1 MKRIKKTFSQNA
13 LDKGVYM
20 NIKLPYGKSYQE
32 TDIDDKRVLGVLTSH
47 LEEFKAADDQD
58 HIVKKAMENPIG
70 SPRLK
75 DLAKGKDKVVIL
87 ISDHTR
93 PVPSKYILPHMLDE
107 IRQANPKADITLLVA
122 TGCHRNSKK
131 EELIF
136 KLGEEIYNEEKIYIH
151 DCDDEDMLV
160 TLDEKLP
167 SGGDIVVNKLAAE
180 ADLLLA
186 EGFIEPHFFA
196 GFSGG
201 RKSVFPGCCSRK
213 AVMYNHN
220 SEFIASPYSRTGN
233 LENNPIHKDMVAA
246 ARALNLVYIVNVII
260 NSEKKII
267 HAVAGDLE
275 KAHEEGTNWLKDKAG
290 VERKEA
296 DIVITSNGGYPLDQN
311 IYQSVKSMTAAEASV
326 KDGGVIIVAS
336 KANDGTGG
344 DAFHKV
350 FLEERDLEKLY
361 QKFLDTPKIETIPD
375 QWESQIL
382 TRILL
387 KTKEVIFVSDYDP
400 KVLEDFHF
408 IPVKT
413 LGEAMEKADEIM
425 GSDSKVTV
433 IPDGIA
439 VIVK

>member
-1 MKRIKKTFSQNA
+1 MK
-13 LDKGVYM
+13 
-20 NIKLPYGKSYQE
+20 IKLPYGKTFQE
-32 TDIDDKRVLGVLTSH
+32 TEIDDSRIQGILTSH
-47 LEEFKAADDQD
+47 LEEYQPEEDQLT
-58 HIVKKAMENPIG
+58 IVKNAMANPIE
-70 SPRLK
+70 SKKLK
-75 DLAKGKDKVVIL
+75 ELAVGKDKVVIL

-93 PVPSKYILPHMLDE
+93 PVPSKYILPLMLAE
-107 IRQANPKADITLLVA
+107 IREGNPDADITLLVA
-122 TGCHRNSKK
+122 TGCHRNSSKD
-131 EELIF
+131 ELIF
-136 KLGEEIYNEEKIYIH
+136 KLGEEIFNNEKIYIH

-180 ADLLLA
+180 ADLLVA

-220 SEFIASPYSRTGN
+220 SEFIDSQYSRTGN

-246 ARALNLVYIVNVII
+246 ARALGLCYVVNVVI
-260 NSEKKII
+260 NSEKKVI

-275 KAHEEGTNWLKDKAG
+275 KAHEAGTDWLKDKAG

-296 DIVITSNGGYPLDQN
+296 DIAITSNGGYPLDQN
-311 IYQSVKSMTAAEASV
+311 IYQTVKSMTAAEATL
-326 KDGGVIIVAS
+326 KDDGVIIVCS
-336 KANDGTGG
+336 ESGDGTGG
-344 DAFHKV
+344 DAFHNA
-350 FLEERDLEKLY
+350 FLEERDIEKLY
-361 QKFLDTPKIETIPD
+361 KGFLDTPKIETIPD

-382 TRILL
+382 CRILL
-387 KTKEVIFVSDYDP
+387 KAKAVIYVSDYDP
-400 KVLEDFHF
+400 KTLEDFHF

-413 LGEAMEKADEIM
+413 LDEAMKKADELM
-425 GSDSKVTV
+425 GKDSTVTV

>member
-1 MKRIKKTFSQNA
+1 MK
-13 LDKGVYM
+13 
-20 NIKLPYGKSYQE
+20 IKLPYGKTFQE
-32 TDIDDKRVLGVLTSH
+32 TEIDDSRIQGILTSH
-47 LEEFKAADDQD
+47 LEEYHPEEDQLT
-58 HIVKKAMENPIG
+58 IVKEAMASPIE
-70 SPRLK
+70 SKKLK
-75 DLAKGKDKVVIL
+75 ELAVGKDKVVIL

-93 PVPSKYILPHMLDE
+93 PVPSKYILPLMLAE
-107 IRQANPKADITLLVA
+107 IREGNPDADITLLVA
-122 TGCHRNSKK
+122 TGCHRNSQK

-136 KLGEEIYNEEKIYIH
+136 KLGEEIYNNEKIYIH

-167 SGGDIVVNKLAAE
+167 SGGDIVVNKIAAE
-180 ADLLLA
+180 ADLLVA

-220 SEFIASPYSRTGN
+220 SEFIDSQYSRTGN

-246 ARALNLVYIVNVII
+246 ARALGLCYVVNVVI
-260 NSEKKII
+260 NSEKKVI

-275 KAHEEGTNWLKDKAG
+275 KAHEAGTDWLKDKAG

-296 DIVITSNGGYPLDQN
+296 DIAITSNGGYPLDQN
-311 IYQSVKSMTAAEASV
+311 IYQTVKSMTAAEATL
-326 KDGGVIIVAS
+326 KDDGVIIVCS
-336 KANDGTGG
+336 ESGDGTGG
-344 DAFHKV
+344 DAFHKA
-350 FLEERDLEKLY
+350 FLEERDIEKLY
-361 QKFLDTPKIETIPD
+361 KGFLDTPKIETIPD

-382 TRILL
+382 CRILL
-387 KTKEVIFVSDYDP
+387 KAKAVIYVSDYDS
-400 KVLEDFHF
+400 KTLEDFHF

-413 LGEAMEKADEIM
+413 LDEAMEKANELM
-425 GSDSKVTV
+425 GKDSTVTV

>member
-1 MKRIKKTFSQNA
+1 MK
-13 LDKGVYM
+13 
-20 NIKLPYGKSYQE
+20 IKLPYGKTFQE
-32 TDIDDKRVLGVLTSH
+32 TEIDDSRIQGILTSH
-47 LEEFKAADDQD
+47 LEEYQPEEDQLT
-58 HIVKKAMENPIG
+58 IVKNAMAYPIE
-70 SPRLK
+70 SKKLK
-75 DLAKGKDKVVIL
+75 ELAVGKDKVVIL

-93 PVPSKYILPHMLDE
+93 PVPSKYILPLMLAE
-107 IRQANPKADITLLVA
+107 IREGNPDADITLLVA

-136 KLGEEIYNEEKIYIH
+136 KLGEEIYNNEKIYIH

-180 ADLLLA
+180 ADLLVA

-220 SEFIASPYSRTGN
+220 SEFIDSQYSRTGN

-246 ARALNLVYIVNVII
+246 ARALGLCYVVNVVI
-260 NSEKKII
+260 NSEKKVI

-275 KAHEEGTNWLKDKAG
+275 KAHEAGTDWLKDKAG

-296 DIVITSNGGYPLDQN
+296 DIAITSNGGYPLDQN
-311 IYQSVKSMTAAEASV
+311 IYQTVKSMTAAEATL
-326 KDGGVIIVAS
+326 KDDGVIIVCS
-336 KANDGTGG
+336 ESGDGTGG
-344 DAFHKV
+344 DAFHNA
-350 FLEERDLEKLY
+350 FLEERDIEKLY
-361 QKFLDTPKIETIPD
+361 KGFLDTPKIETIPD

-382 TRILL
+382 CRILL
-387 KTKEVIFVSDYDP
+387 KAKAVIYVSDYDP
-400 KVLEDFHF
+400 KTLEDFHF

-413 LGEAMEKADEIM
+413 LDEAMEKADELM
-425 GSDSKVTV
+425 GKDSTVTV

>member
-1 MKRIKKTFSQNA
+1 MK
-13 LDKGVYM
+13 
-20 NIKLPYGKSYQE
+20 IKLPYGKTFQE
-32 TDIDDKRVLGVLTSH
+32 TEIDDSRIQGILTSH
-47 LEEFKAADDQD
+47 LEEYHPEEDQLT
-58 HIVKKAMENPIG
+58 IVKNAMANPIE
-70 SPRLK
+70 SKKLK
-75 DLAKGKDKVVIL
+75 ELAVGKDKVVIL

-93 PVPSKYILPHMLDE
+93 PVPSKYILPLMLAE
-107 IRQANPKADITLLVA
+107 IREGNPDADITLLVA

-136 KLGEEIYNEEKIYIH
+136 KLGEEIYNNEKIYIH

-180 ADLLLA
+180 ADLLVA

-220 SEFIASPYSRTGN
+220 SEFIDSQYSRTGN

-246 ARALNLVYIVNVII
+246 ARALGLCYVVNVVI
-260 NSEKKII
+260 NSEKKVI

-275 KAHEEGTNWLKDKAG
+275 KAHEAGTDWLKDKAG

-296 DIVITSNGGYPLDQN
+296 DIAITSNGGYPLDQN
-311 IYQSVKSMTAAEASV
+311 IYQTVKSMTAAEATL
-326 KDGGVIIVAS
+326 KDDGVIIVCS
-336 KANDGTGG
+336 ESGDGTGG
-344 DAFHKV
+344 DAFHNA
-350 FLEERDLEKLY
+350 FLEERDIEKLY
-361 QKFLDTPKIETIPD
+361 KGFLDTPKIETIPD

-382 TRILL
+382 CRILL
-387 KTKEVIFVSDYDP
+387 KAKAVIYVSDYDS
-400 KVLEDFHF
+400 KILEDFHF

-413 LGEAMEKADEIM
+413 LDEAMEKANELM
-425 GSDSKVTV
+425 GKDSTVTV

>member
-1 MKRIKKTFSQNA
+1 MK
-13 LDKGVYM
+13 
-20 NIKLPYGKSYQE
+20 IKLPYGKTFQE
-32 TDIDDKRVLGVLTSH
+32 TEIDDSRIQGILTSH
-47 LEEFKAADDQD
+47 LEEYHPEDDQLT
-58 HIVKKAMENPIG
+58 IVKKAMANPIE
-70 SPRLK
+70 SKKLK
-75 DLAKGKDKVVIL
+75 ELAAGKDKVVIL

-93 PVPSKYILPHMLDE
+93 PVPSKYILPLMLAE
-107 IRQANPKADITLLVA
+107 IREGNPDADITLLVA

-136 KLGEEIYNEEKIYIH
+136 KLGEEIYNNEKIYIH

-180 ADLLLA
+180 ADLLVA

-220 SEFIASPYSRTGN
+220 SEFIDSQYSRTGN

-246 ARALNLVYIVNVII
+246 ARALGLCYVVNVVI
-260 NSEKKII
+260 NSEKKVI

-275 KAHEEGTNWLKDKAG
+275 KAHEAGTDWLKDKAG

-296 DIVITSNGGYPLDQN
+296 DIAITSNGGYPLDQN
-311 IYQSVKSMTAAEASV
+311 IYQTVKSMTAAEATL
-326 KDGGVIIVAS
+326 KDDGVIIVCS
-336 KANDGTGG
+336 ESGDGTGG
-344 DAFHKV
+344 DAFHKA
-350 FLEERDLEKLY
+350 FLEERDIEKLY
-361 QKFLDTPKIETIPD
+361 KGFLDTPKIETIPD

-382 TRILL
+382 CRILL
-387 KTKEVIFVSDYDP
+387 KAKAVIYVSDYDS
-400 KVLEDFHF
+400 KTLEDFHF

-413 LGEAMEKADEIM
+413 LDEAMEKADELM
-425 GSDSKVTV
+425 GKDSTVTV